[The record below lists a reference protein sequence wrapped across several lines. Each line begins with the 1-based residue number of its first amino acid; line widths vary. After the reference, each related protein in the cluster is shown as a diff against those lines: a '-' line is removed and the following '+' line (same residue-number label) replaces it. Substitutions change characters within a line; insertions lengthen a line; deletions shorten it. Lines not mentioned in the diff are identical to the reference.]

1 MAKNLIIVESPAKT
15 RTLRKFLG
23 RDWAIEASV
32 GHIRDLPKK
41 DMGLGEDFE
50 PKYAVLADKKG
61 IFASQYVLCLP
72 TEEELSQAL
81 EATCLLASEEE

>member
-1 MAKNLIIVESPAKT
+1 M
-15 RTLRKFLG
+15 
-23 RDWAIEASV
+23 
-32 GHIRDLPKK
+32 
-41 DMGLGEDFE
+41 
-50 PKYAVLADKKG
+50 LADKKG